1 MPTFTH
7 GSNAVVILDKTNL
20 STTLTDASFSSTSD
34 VAETS
39 TFSSTSKSYVSG
51 LTDNTS
57 TLSGFYESSSP
68 DADAEFLTELGGA
81 GAAYSIAPIG
91 YTRGNPL
98 DFGTTTATS
107 YDRSADINSI
117 VSVAV
122 ALQFSGDAYNGK
134 SLVAPAAFTAT
145 STETSVDF
153 GATGSSGGSGIL
165 HVTAKSGTSP
175 QVIAKIQHSANDS
188 SWSDYFTFTTATAET
203 SEIKTSA
210 SSVNRYIR
218 AVLTISGST
227 PSLTIAV
234 GFAQN

>member
-20 STTLTDASFSSTSD
+20 STTLTDASFSGLSD

-39 TFSSTSKSYVSG
+39 TFSSTSKSYVPG
-51 LTDNTS
+51 LKDNTS
-57 TLSGFYESSSP
+57 TLSGFYESDSP
-68 DADAEFLTELGGA
+68 DADAEFLSELGGA

-98 DFGTTTATS
+98 DFGTTISTS

-153 GATGSSGGSGIL
+153 GATGSSGGAAVL

-175 QVIAKIQHSANDS
+175 QVIAKIQHSSNDS
-188 SWSDYFTFTTATAET
+188 SWSDYLTFTTATAET
-203 SEIKTSA
+203 SEIKTSD

-234 GFAQN
+234 GFAQQ

>member
-7 GSNAVVILDKTNL
+7 GTNAVVLLDKTNL
-20 STTLTDASFSSTSD
+20 STTLTDASYSITSD

-39 TFSSTSKSYVSG
+39 TFSATSKSYI
-51 LTDNTS
+51 S
-57 TLSGFYESSSP
+57 TLKDSQATMSGFFESTSP
-68 DADAEFLTELGGA
+68 DADAEFLSELGGS
-81 GAAYSIAPIG
+81 GAAYSVAPIG

-98 DFGTTTATS
+98 DFGTTIATS
-107 YDRSADINSI
+107 YDRSAEVNSI

-122 ALQFSGDAYNGK
+122 AMQFSGGAYDGK

-145 STETSVDF
+145 TTQTSVDF
-153 GATGSSGGSGIL
+153 GAAGSSGGAGIL

-175 QVIAKIQHSANDS
+175 QVIAKIQHSSDNS
-188 SWSDYFTFTTATAET
+188 SFSDYITFTTATAET
-203 SEIKTSA
+203 SQISTSA
-210 SSVNRYIR
+210 SSVNRYVR

-234 GFAQN
+234 GFAQI